1 MSNDQRS
8 FVGRF
13 SDQAG
18 IRGLRCGP
26 GPSAALQQARELDM
40 SSRGQ
45 PSDGVWGENDGG
57 GEIGEAE
64 GGKPQLFGSLEGME
78 KEFL

>member
-1 MSNDQRS
+1 M
-8 FVGRF
+8 
-13 SDQAG
+13 
-18 IRGLRCGP
+18 
-26 GPSAALQQARELDM
+26 M
-40 SSRGQ
+40 
-45 PSDGVWGENDGG
+45 GG

>member
-1 MSNDQRS
+1 MGSHQTE
-8 FVGRF
+8 FG
-13 SDQAG
+13 
-18 IRGLRCGP
+18 
-26 GPSAALQQARELDM
+26 
-40 SSRGQ
+40 
-45 PSDGVWGENDGG
+45 GENDGG